1 VAQLKDGSIT
11 AYEITPEQVGLAR
24 AKLADIQGGADSAA
38 SAALMKEVLG
48 GAPGA
53 RRDMVLLN
61 SGAALMAAG
70 AADDLEAGIAL
81 AADCIDSGRAL
92 ATLERLISFTQETG
106 TKT

>member
-1 VAQLKDGSIT
+1 
-11 AYEITPEQVGLAR
+11 
-24 AKLADIQGGADSAA
+24 
-38 SAALMKEVLG
+38 
-48 GAPGA
+48 
-53 RRDMVLLN
+53 
-61 SGAALMAAG
+61 MAAG